1 MKCLSKHT
9 VILQDHLSKDDVNWI
24 IFSDPVTVITT
35 NSIDQVDKVLSD
47 VESYLKHGY
56 YAAGYIGYEAS
67 GGFDASLKSHDF
79 TDYPLIWFG
88 IYKEHKEF
96 DLDSIECESYD
107 MGEWNPNISSEQYE
121 NSIAAIKGHI
131 RAGDTYQVNYTFR
144 LHNSFKGNP
153 LSLGKTIF
161 NAQSSQYCAYINM
174 GDVHICSASPEL
186 FFEYRNGDVISKPMK
201 GTVKRGLSSALDKQQ
216 KDWLHESIKNRAENV
231 MIVDMIRNDM
241 SRFADAGSVKV
252 DKLFFVEQY
261 PTVFQMTSTVNAK
274 TQSSAV
280 TVVRDMFPCASI
292 TGAPKVRT
300 MEIIKQLEPDP
311 RGIYTGS
318 IGYFSPDNKA
328 QFNVAIRTV
337 VIDEKNQTAEYG
349 VGGGIVWDSSAAAE
363 FDECKLKAKILT
375 YKERGFEILESL
387 LWSPKDNAVLLE
399 LHMER
404 LIQSA
409 HYFNFKIDV
418 DDVRARIFTE
428 VIGKSTP
435 QKIRVLVHKSGKVEV
450 DVSELVSLIGKGVGL
465 SKQHRNTQSPYI
477 YHKTTNRHFY
487 DEVIR
492 DISNVNDVI
501 IVNDAGHITETCI
514 GNIVIKIDEKFV
526 TPAIDCGLLPGI
538 YRKKLL
544 EQGVIV
550 EGYITLVDLKRA
562 EEIYIINSIRGAL
575 RLREVE
581 EDTWVIVEQHAIGC
595 EFPTSNMNELIAE
608 YIS

>member
-1 MKCLSKHT
+1 MKRLSKYSI
-9 VILQDHLSKDDVNWI
+9 ILQDHLSKTDVSWV
-24 IFSDPVTVITT
+24 IFSDPVAVVTT
-35 NSIDQVDKVLSD
+35 NSIDQVNKVLSD
-47 VESYLKHGY
+47 VESYLEQGF

-67 GGFDASLKSHDF
+67 GGIDVSLKSHEF
-79 TDYPLIWFG
+79 TEYPLIWFG
-88 IYKEHKEF
+88 IYKEHKGF
-96 DLDSIECESYD
+96 DMDSVEYESFD
-107 MGEWNPNISSEQYE
+107 MGEWNPNISAQQYE
-121 NSIAAIKGHI
+121 NSIAAIKNYI

-144 LHNSFKGNP
+144 LHNSFQGNP
-153 LSLGKTIF
+153 LSLAKTIF

-174 GDVHICSASPEL
+174 GDIHICSASPEL
-186 FFEYRNGDVISKPMK
+186 FFEYRNGDVTSKPMK

-216 KDWLHESIKNRAENV
+216 KDWLHRSVKNRAENV

-274 TQSSAV
+274 TKCSAV

-300 MEIIKQLEPDP
+300 MELIKQLEPDA

-318 IGYFSPDNKA
+318 IGYFSPDNNA

-337 VIDEKNQTAEYG
+337 VINEKKQSAEYG

-363 FDECKLKAKILT
+363 FEECKLKAKILT
-375 YKERGFEILESL
+375 YKEPGFEILESL
-387 LWSPKDNAVLLE
+387 LWCPKNNTVLLD

-409 HYFNFKIDV
+409 HYFNFKV
-418 DDVRARIFTE
+418 DPDNVRTLILKE
-428 VIGKSTP
+428 VIGKNSP
-435 QKIRVLVHKSGKVEV
+435 QKIRVLLHKSGKVEIST
-450 DVSELVSLIGKGVGL
+450 SELVSLIGKSVGVT
-465 SKQHRNTQSPYI
+465 KRHRNTQSQYI

-487 DEVIR
+487 DEAIR
-492 DISNVNDVI
+492 EVPNVNDII
-501 IVNDAGHITETCI
+501 IVNDAGYVTETCI
-514 GNIVIKIDEKFV
+514 GNIIVKIDEKFI

-544 EQGVIV
+544 ELGVIV
-550 EGYITLVDLKRA
+550 EGHVKLVDLKRA
-562 EEIYIINSIRGAL
+562 KEVYIINSIRGAL

-581 EDTWVIVEQHAIGC
+581 DDMWVITEQYAIGC
-595 EFPTSNMNELIAE
+595 EFVTFNINKM
-608 YIS
+608 ISESVS